1 MVDTVSRLLLP
12 TSPMATLLPATT
24 LLIPLVLVTSPR
36 GRLRLMPTTA
46 LMAMEDSVP
55 TATEVTVPDMAL
67 FLPLAPLLL
76 LELML
81 PPPPLPPLPSADMA
95 PLPPLEPTSHMAM
108 LPPAT
113 TGLTLLE
120 LFTLPRGLLI
130 LSTAMAMVTNH
141 HICSGLTRL

>member
-1 MVDTVSRLLLP
+1 
-12 TSPMATLLPATT
+12 
-24 LLIPLVLVTSPR
+24 
-36 GRLRLMPTTA
+36 
-46 LMAMEDSVP
+46 
-55 TATEVTVPDMAL
+55 MAL

-81 PPPPLPPLPSADMA
+81 PPPPLPPLPSADTA
-95 PLPPLEPTSHMAM
+95 PQPPLEPTSHMAM

-130 LSTAMAMVTNH
+130 LSTATATAMAMVINH